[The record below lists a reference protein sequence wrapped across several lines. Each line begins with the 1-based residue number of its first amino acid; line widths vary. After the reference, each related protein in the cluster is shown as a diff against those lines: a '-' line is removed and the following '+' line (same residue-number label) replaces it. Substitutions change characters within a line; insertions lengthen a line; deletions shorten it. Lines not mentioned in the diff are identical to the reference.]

1 MGGGAEGVESDNEGV
16 AAGVNFPLLDLSLEP
31 LVDTHHL
38 IDAPI
43 LPNLMETPTMME
55 TTIDTPTAETILD
68 KFLESHNI
76 DIENR
81 WSGDLEDLFPDLV

>member
-1 MGGGAEGVESDNEGV
+1 MGCGAEGVESDNEGV

-31 LVDTHHL
+31 LVDTQHL

>member
-1 MGGGAEGVESDNEGV
+1 
-16 AAGVNFPLLDLSLEP
+16 
-31 LVDTHHL
+31 
-38 IDAPI
+38 
-43 LPNLMETPTMME
+43 MME